1 MFFLQSMKLPTS
13 WKWLVFLAIHLS
25 CSFSALRGAP
35 VSRWCCWKHPT
46 TSFNGR
52 ISGTH
57 TAAEATYTHHPVGPS
72 YQMPGNGA
80 YPVAPSIHGDPYAA
94 QPATGIPIGTQ
105 RYGNDFSSYGLTPH
119 PPVDARFGPNGMI
132 MAIKSQISFFNP
144 TSLDDLQADMEISNY
159 KLMAIPDNSKI
170 MGASTGYNG
179 KPTMAST
186 STPSQGVQLEWSG
199 SAQPKLSNFAV
210 PDSAKIGKTHEKSHA
225 YLLLKQQEAI
235 GLREPLNNIEAQS
248 SKTRQK

>member
-119 PPVDARFGPNGMI
+119 PPVDARFGPN
-132 MAIKSQISFFNP
+132 
-144 TSLDDLQADMEISNY
+144 
-159 KLMAIPDNSKI
+159 DNSKI